1 MLPRAVLAYGSGGSR
16 PPGVRGQSGR
26 LDGRSWLPPEF
37 HVQVD
42 PAGSTNDFEIDLVAG
57 LLRRDHVDEPLDR
70 RDRLTVGLH
79 DDVATGGPTLPPH
92 GDLVRGRPETPPRRP
107 GGWPPRWGPP
117 PARSRQG

>member
-57 LLRRDHVDEPLDR
+57 LLRRDYVDEPLDR

-79 DDVATGGPTLPPH
+79 DDVATGGPTLTPD
-92 GDLVRGRPETPPRRP
+92 GVLGRGSLENRIAQS
-107 GGWPPRWGPP
+107 GHWPPALLVQ
-117 PARSRQG
+117 PAPY